1 MKKNMFNRFIK
12 KFSKAIE
19 SDNAAIFA
27 GAGMSAPA
35 GFVNWSQLLTEFA
48 EEIGLDSQKEF
59 NLVKLAQYYV
69 NERMNKSE
77 ISNKIIEEFYF
88 NDGIPVNHKILAQLP
103 IKTYW
108 TTNYDSLIEESL
120 REVNKIVDVKH
131 TVNQLAITI
140 PNRDVIVYKMHGDK
154 DYPYDVI
161 LTKDDYERY
170 ESNYGA
176 FITALKGQLVSK
188 TFLFVGFSFD
198 DPNLEHILSSMRKEY
213 KEHQRAHYAI
223 FKKVSKEDIFHKIN
237 NNNNSFMKLK
247 ENLKLKTEDEKKFD
261 QFISAEIDK
270 EFEYET
276 RKQDLFCR
284 DLRRYNINALLVDEY
299 SEITEILT
307 DIKNKIRAPYI
318 FVSGS
323 AHEYKEFNDDVNI
336 SLKFIRE
343 LSKRIIGK
351 NYKIVSGFGLGVGGE
366 VISGALEELYMNKKT
381 RNDNELIIKPFP
393 QSTKSNDIKELW
405 TSHRR
410 EIIGVSGVSIFIF
423 GNKVDENGKLIN
435 ANGLKE
441 EFEISKEN
449 KNIIV
454 PVGITGYKAREIWRD
469 VNNNFDSYYK
479 NSSEKLKKLFAKL
492 NTEQNYEKLIDIIIE
507 FINECKKLNI

>member
-1 MKKNMFNRFIK
+1 MEKKDFNIFIK

-19 SDNAAIFA
+19 ADNAAIFA

-35 GFVNWSQLLTEFA
+35 GFVNWSQLLAEFA
-48 EEIGLDSQKEF
+48 EEIGLDSQKEL

-88 NDGIPVNHKILAQLP
+88 NDGLPENHKILAQLP

-120 REVNKIVDVKH
+120 RGINKIVDVKH

-140 PNRDVIVYKMHGDK
+140 PHRDATVYKMHGDK

-161 LTKDDYERY
+161 LTKDDYEKY
-170 ESNYGA
+170 GTNYGA

-198 DPNLEHILSSMRKEY
+198 DPNLEHILSSMREDY

-223 FKKVSKEDIFHKIN
+223 FKKVSKDDISNKIRSDKN
-237 NNNNSFMKLK
+237 TLTKLK
-247 ENLKLKTEDEKKFD
+247 ENLKLNKEEEKRFNE
-261 QFISAEIDK
+261 FIKNEIDK
-270 EFEYET
+270 EFEYEVC
-276 RKQDLFCR
+276 KQELFCR
-284 DLRRYNINALLVDEY
+284 DLRRYNINALLVDDY
-299 SEITEILT
+299 LEITDILMR
-307 DIKNKIRAPYI
+307 IKNRIRAPYI

-323 AHEYKEFNDDVNI
+323 AHEYKEFNEDINV

-343 LSKRIIGK
+343 LSKRIISE

-366 VISGALEELYMNKKT
+366 VISGALEELYMNKKKK
-381 RNDNELIIKPFP
+381 NDNELIIKPFP

-405 TSHRR
+405 TSHRK
-410 EIIGVSGVSIFIF
+410 EIIGISGLSIFIF
-423 GNKVDENGKLIN
+423 GNKVAENGKLIN

-454 PVGITGYKAREIWRD
+454 PVAITGYKAREIWAD

-479 NSSEKLKKLFAKL
+479 NSSEKLKNLFAKL